1 MRALLPTTLGMDVPA
16 GFVEVRSRR
25 EVAWVR
31 SDLAALGLDA
41 LWREPDPLPGSKG
54 RGGIGTL
61 ELQPGIVAVAR
72 PFRRGG
78 ALRSIL
84 GDRYA
89 DADRALAELA
99 ALERL
104 RKEGVP
110 VVAPLAA
117 LARKRRAFWR
127 LRLLT
132 ERLDGALPLPA
143 FCGADPQ
150 ARGWAV
156 ESAAVTVRLAF
167 EAGLVHRDLHPDNVL
182 VTRNGDKVRAA
193 LVDLDRATF
202 EKPLPQKSKD
212 EMLVRMARYLARHPD
227 VGSAFTRQDRLRFL
241 RGLGFD
247 AEARRAEVD
256 RLWPLLA
263 RALRVRGLKAR

>member
-1 MRALLPTTLGMDVPA
+1 MDVPA

-31 SDLAALGLDA
+31 SDLEALGLDA
-41 LWREPDPLPGSKG
+41 LWRESEPMRGSKG
-54 RGGIGTL
+54 RGGVGTL
-61 ELQPGIVAVAR
+61 LLRPGLTAVVR

-78 ALRSIL
+78 ALRSLL

-89 DADRALAELA
+89 DAGRALAELA

-104 RKEGVP
+104 RGEGVP
-110 VVAPLAA
+110 VVVPLAA
-117 LARKRRAFWR
+117 LARKPRTFWR

-132 ERLDGALPLPA
+132 ERLDGAMSLPA
-143 FCGADPQ
+143 FCAADPE

-156 ESAAVTVRLAF
+156 ESTAVTVRLAF

-182 VTRNGDKVRAA
+182 VTRHGDKVRAA

-202 EKPLPQKSKD
+202 LKPLPQQAKD

-227 VGSAFTRQDRLRFL
+227 IGDAFTRQDRLRFL
-241 RGLGFD
+241 RGLGCD
-247 AEARRAEVD
+247 KGERRAEVD